1 MTEKKA
7 IIVFVFFS
15 FTLFEGIMTLL
26 GCDDILAISVITI
39 WFIIFLYAVSDL
51 NDRTALVT
59 FSISFFVF
67 LLSRV
72 VLVDWLKLFEEDPVF
87 STKINNQTKWA
98 LLISLTSIF
107 IGYIFFEKMSK
118 NKSSNKNKKI
128 DNPYLILSYKKI
140 SKILFYISYPFL
152 LIVTLEIVIYVYNSG
167 YLSYYVEYVSRIPY
181 IIKKIADLTQI
192 AFYVYL
198 FTFPG
203 KKEAKVPLI
212 LYIIYLFLTLGT
224 GRRYTFVSNLLILF
238 VYFTLRNKRGDMWLR
253 KKTLGIIVVLVPF
266 FIAFLNSINSLRFKV
281 EGEVGLVAKL
291 FDFFYDIGSSE
302 NVIKYEFRMGEML
315 PDKFYSLGTC
325 IKFLRENLVMR
336 LLGVETFSGNNAANA
351 LNGYAYTH
359 AMSYLAW
366 GNYYLRGNAM
376 GSSYIAELHHDF
388 SYTGIVVGNL
398 IYAYCLQRFFRF
410 RERNVIL
417 NTVYM
422 LTLYNFLLSPRGPFD
437 GFLGN
442 LVDPITWIWILLIY
456 LLAHHDAYNKG
467 MNK

>member
-167 YLSYYVEYVSRIPY
+167 YLSYYVEI
-181 IIKKIADLTQI
+181 
-192 AFYVYL
+192 
-198 FTFPG
+198 
-203 KKEAKVPLI
+203 
-212 LYIIYLFLTLGT
+212 
-224 GRRYTFVSNLLILF
+224 GRAS
-238 VYFTLRNKRGDMWLR
+238 
-253 KKTLGIIVVLVPF
+253 
-266 FIAFLNSINSLRFKV
+266 
-281 EGEVGLVAKL
+281 
-291 FDFFYDIGSSE
+291 
-302 NVIKYEFRMGEML
+302 
-315 PDKFYSLGTC
+315 C
-325 IKFLRENLVMR
+325 
-336 LLGVETFSGNNAANA
+336 
-351 LNGYAYTH
+351 
-359 AMSYLAW
+359 
-366 GNYYLRGNAM
+366 
-376 GSSYIAELHHDF
+376 
-388 SYTGIVVGNL
+388 
-398 IYAYCLQRFFRF
+398 
-410 RERNVIL
+410 RERV
-417 NTVYM
+417 
-422 LTLYNFLLSPRGPFD
+422 
-437 GFLGN
+437 
-442 LVDPITWIWILLIY
+442 
-456 LLAHHDAYNKG
+456 
-467 MNK
+467 